1 MAGHTLLPA
10 TLRLASGQI
19 VTVTETSQGH
29 AAATGVARFTLKFE
43 TVGGLTV
50 LVSRQS
56 NPYIPAETWS
66 DVNILVQQGL
76 RLLEGI
82 VSSLGEPDRDILIVT
97 PSAGSS

>member
-10 TLRLASGQI
+10 TLRLSSGQI
-19 VTVTETSQGH
+19 VTVTETSQGC
-29 AAATGVARFTLKFE
+29 GVARVTLRFE

-50 LVSRQS
+50 LVSKTQY
-56 NPYIPAETWS
+56 PYSPTEAWS
-66 DVNILVQQGL
+66 GVESLVRQGL

-82 VSSLGEPDRDILIVT
+82 VSSLGEPDRESLIVT

>member
-1 MAGHTLLPA
+1 MAGPTLLPA

-19 VTVTETSQGH
+19 VTVTETSQGL
-29 AAATGVARFTLKFE
+29 GVARVTLKFE

-82 VSSLGEPDRDILIVT
+82 VSSLGEPERDILIVT